1 MAHAQTQHTE
11 PVAAK
16 RAATAPAALA
26 PRFAPASTTPPGF
39 IERLLEP
46 TGVRINGNRPWD
58 IQVRDQSVYKRT
70 LRDGSLGL
78 GEAYMAG
85 AWDSEQL
92 DETFTR
98 LLRQDLDDALDHA
111 AKLHFALHWLK
122 ERIINRQSRGRAFTV
137 GERHYDIGN
146 DVYQAMLDPTMSYSC
161 GYWADA
167 DGLDAAQLAKLAL
180 ICRKLELAPGQRLLD
195 IGCGWGG
202 LAAYAAEH
210 HGVEVVGIT
219 VSRNQAAL
227 AKERCKDLPVDI
239 RLMDYRDVPKQVGGR
254 FERLVSVGMF
264 EHVGVRNYPAYFDVA
279 RQMLADDGLFLL
291 HTIGNTRTVA
301 ITDAWTDTYI
311 FPNGKIPSAQEI
323 ARALEERFVVED
335 WHNFG
340 PDYDPTLM
348 AWWQR
353 FDAAWPD
360 LRANYD
366 DVFYRMWKYYLHASA
381 GFFRSRQGQV
391 WQIVLSKRA
400 RPGVYRSVR

>member
-1 MAHAQTQHTE
+1 MAQLHTQHT
-11 PVAAK
+11 PSAPLARAGAMPARHAA
-16 RAATAPAALA
+16 PSS
-26 PRFAPASTTPPGF
+26 ASPYF

-46 TGVRINGNRPWD
+46 TDVRINGDRPWD
-58 IQVRDQSVYKRT
+58 IQVRDPVVYRRT

-78 GEAYMAG
+78 GEAYMEG
-85 AWDSEQL
+85 AWDSAQL
-92 DETFTR
+92 DETFAR
-98 LLRQDLDDALDHA
+98 VLRHDLDEALNHA
-111 AKLHFALHWLK
+111 AKLHFAFHWLK
-122 ERIINRQSRGRAFTV
+122 ERIANRQSRARAFTV

-167 DGLDAAQLAKLAL
+167 GTLEAAQLAKLDL
-180 ICRKLELAPGQRLLD
+180 ICRKLALEPGQRLLD

-202 LAAYAAEH
+202 LAAYAAER

-219 VSRNQAAL
+219 VSRNQASL
-227 AKERCKDLPVDI
+227 AEERCKGLPVDI
-239 RLMDYRDVPKQVGGR
+239 RLMDYRDLPKSVDGR
-254 FERLVSVGMF
+254 FERIVSVGMF

-279 RQMLADDGLFLL
+279 KQMLTDDGLFLL
-291 HTIGNTRTVA
+291 HTIGNSRTVA
-301 ITDAWTDTYI
+301 VSDAWTDTYV

-323 ARALEERFVVED
+323 ARPLESRFVIED

-340 PDYDPTLM
+340 PDYDPTLL

-353 FDAAWPD
+353 FDAAWPE

-381 GFFRSRQGQV
+381 GFFRSRQGQL
-391 WQIVLSKRA
+391 WQIVLAKRS

>member
-1 MAHAQTQHTE
+1 MAQLHTQHT
-11 PVAAK
+11 PSAPLARAGAMPARHAA
-16 RAATAPAALA
+16 PSS
-26 PRFAPASTTPPGF
+26 ASPYF

-46 TGVRINGNRPWD
+46 TDVRINGDRPWD
-58 IQVRDQSVYKRT
+58 IQVRDPVVYRRT

-78 GEAYMAG
+78 GEAYMEG
-85 AWDSEQL
+85 AWDSAQL
-92 DETFTR
+92 DETFAR
-98 LLRQDLDDALDHA
+98 VLRHDLDEALNHA
-111 AKLHFALHWLK
+111 AKLHFAFHWLK
-122 ERIINRQSRGRAFTV
+122 ERIANRQSRARAFTV

-167 DGLDAAQLAKLAL
+167 GTLEAAQLAKLDL
-180 ICRKLELAPGQRLLD
+180 ICRKLALEPGQRLLD

-202 LAAYAAEH
+202 LAAYAAER

-219 VSRNQAAL
+219 VSRKQATL
-227 AKERCKDLPVDI
+227 AEERCKGLPVDI
-239 RLMDYRDVPKQVGGR
+239 RLMDYRDLPKSVDGR
-254 FERLVSVGMF
+254 FERIVSVGMF

-279 RQMLADDGLFLL
+279 KQMLTDDGLFLL
-291 HTIGNTRTVA
+291 HTIGNSRTVA
-301 ITDAWTDTYI
+301 VSDAWTDTYV

-323 ARALEERFVVED
+323 ARPLESRFVIED

-340 PDYDPTLM
+340 PDYDPTLL

-353 FDAAWPD
+353 FDAAWPE

-391 WQIVLSKRA
+391 WQIVLSKRV

>member
-1 MAHAQTQHTE
+1 MAQLHTQHT
-11 PVAAK
+11 PSAPLARAGAMPARHAA
-16 RAATAPAALA
+16 PSS
-26 PRFAPASTTPPGF
+26 ASPYF

-46 TGVRINGNRPWD
+46 TDVRINGDRPWD
-58 IQVRDQSVYKRT
+58 IQVRDPVVYRRT

-78 GEAYMAG
+78 GEAYMEG
-85 AWDSEQL
+85 AWDSAQL
-92 DETFTR
+92 DETFAR
-98 LLRQDLDDALDHA
+98 VLRHDLDEALNHA
-111 AKLHFALHWLK
+111 AKLHFAFHWLK
-122 ERIINRQSRGRAFTV
+122 ERIANRQSRARAFTV

-167 DGLDAAQLAKLAL
+167 GTLEAAQLAKLDL
-180 ICRKLELAPGQRLLD
+180 ICRKLALEPGQRLLD

-202 LAAYAAEH
+202 LAAYAAER

-219 VSRNQAAL
+219 VSRNQATL
-227 AKERCKDLPVDI
+227 AEERCKGLPVDI
-239 RLMDYRDVPKQVGGR
+239 RLMDYRDLPKSVDGR
-254 FERLVSVGMF
+254 FERIVSVGMF

-279 RQMLADDGLFLL
+279 KQMLTDDGLFLL
-291 HTIGNTRTVA
+291 HTIGNSRTVA
-301 ITDAWTDTYI
+301 VSDAWTDTYV

-323 ARALEERFVVED
+323 ARPLESRFVIED

-340 PDYDPTLM
+340 PDYDPTLL

-353 FDAAWPD
+353 FDAAWPE

-381 GFFRSRQGQV
+381 GFFRSRQGQL
-391 WQIVLSKRA
+391 WQIVLAKRS

>member
-1 MAHAQTQHTE
+1 MPARHA
-11 PVAAK
+11 
-16 RAATAPAALA
+16 APSS
-26 PRFAPASTTPPGF
+26 ASPYF

-46 TGVRINGNRPWD
+46 TDVRINGDRPWD
-58 IQVRDQSVYKRT
+58 IQVRDPVVYRRT

-78 GEAYMAG
+78 GEAYMEG
-85 AWDSEQL
+85 AWDSAQL
-92 DETFTR
+92 DETFAR
-98 LLRQDLDDALDHA
+98 VLRHDLDEALNHA
-111 AKLHFALHWLK
+111 AKLHFAFHWLK
-122 ERIINRQSRGRAFTV
+122 ERIANRQSRARAFTV

-167 DGLDAAQLAKLAL
+167 GTLEAAQLAKLDL
-180 ICRKLELAPGQRLLD
+180 ICRKLALEPGQRLLD

-202 LAAYAAEH
+202 LAAYAAER

-219 VSRNQAAL
+219 VSRNQATL
-227 AKERCKDLPVDI
+227 AEERCKGLPVDI
-239 RLMDYRDVPKQVGGR
+239 RLMDYRDLPKSVDGR
-254 FERLVSVGMF
+254 FERIVSVGMF

-279 RQMLADDGLFLL
+279 KQMLTDDGLFLL
-291 HTIGNTRTVA
+291 HTIGNSRTVA
-301 ITDAWTDTYI
+301 VSDAWTDTYV

-323 ARALEERFVVED
+323 ARPLESRFVIED

-340 PDYDPTLM
+340 PDYDPTLL

-353 FDAAWPD
+353 FDAAWPE

-381 GFFRSRQGQV
+381 GFFRSRQGQL
-391 WQIVLSKRA
+391 WQIVLAKRS

>member
-1 MAHAQTQHTE
+1 MAQAQSREHVPQGAGF
-11 PVAAK
+11 AAGQR
-16 RAATAPAALA
+16 RAPSTAP
-26 PRFAPASTTPPGF
+26 PRI

-46 TGVRINGNRPWD
+46 TDVRINGNRPWD
-58 IQVRDQSVYKRT
+58 IQIHDPVVYQRA

-78 GEAYMAG
+78 GEAYMDG
-85 AWDSEQL
+85 LWDSAQL
-92 DETFTR
+92 DETFAK
-98 LLRQDLDDALDHA
+98 LLRHDLDAALNHE

-122 ERIINRQSRGRAFTV
+122 DRVLNRQSRARAFTV

-161 GYWADA
+161 GYWAEA
-167 DGLDAAQLAKLAL
+167 DDLDSAQLAKLSL
-180 ICRKLELAPGQRLLD
+180 TCRKLELAPGQRLLD

-219 VSRNQAAL
+219 VSRAQAAL
-227 AKERCKDLPVDI
+227 ARERCRDLPVDI
-239 RLMDYRDVPKQVGGR
+239 RLMDYRDIPAQVHGR
-254 FERLVSVGMF
+254 FDRIVSVGMF
-264 EHVGVRNYPAYFDVA
+264 EHVGPRNYPAYFEVA
-279 RQMLADDGLFLL
+279 RQVLKDDGLFLL
-291 HTIGNTRTVA
+291 HTIGNDRTVA
-301 ITDAWTDTYI
+301 ITDSWTDTYI

-323 ARALEERFVVED
+323 SHALEGRFILED

-340 PDYDPTLM
+340 RYYDPTLM

-353 FDAAWPD
+353 FDAAWPE

-381 GFFRSRQGQV
+381 GFFRSRQGQL
-391 WQIVLSKRA
+391 WQLVLAKRA